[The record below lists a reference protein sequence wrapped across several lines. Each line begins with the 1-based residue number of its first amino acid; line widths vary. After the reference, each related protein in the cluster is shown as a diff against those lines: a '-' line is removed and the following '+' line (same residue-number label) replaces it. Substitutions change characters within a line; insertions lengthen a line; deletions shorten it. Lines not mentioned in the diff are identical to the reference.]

1 MLVFYK
7 SAGRSGVIIFIR
19 RKMVIRNNHHVE
31 TSLLQNNTNSIHLG
45 PPDGAVNGDLLVSP
59 DTEATNGITGLG
71 EHWGLSSQRLQ
82 HL

>member
-31 TSLLQNNTNSIHLG
+31 TSLVQNNTNYIHLG
-45 PPDGAVNGDLLVSP
+45 SPNGAVNRDLLVSP
-59 DTEATNGITGLG
+59 DTEATDSVTGLG